1 MKKQDEEVGL
11 ILSPQEIEI
20 PVARTP
26 RTSGASI
33 RADSYVVR
41 DDRIDDDY
49 DSECKLLSIFVSHH
63 THTHARAQQQVS
75 AVNLSVAVCG
85 VHRIMIMVSMMVSVR
100 VVAAVRFDA
109 FTCPR
114 RCV

>member
-63 THTHARAQQQVS
+63 THTRAQQQVS
-75 AVNLSVAVCG
+75 AVKLSVAVCG